1 MPNVVDYALFAA
13 NAYARSLDVVT
24 PPNIVPVPPGWTELA
39 PSETGSNPGVNSV
52 TGFLARA
59 YKKGSEIVIA
69 YSGTTAEAGMTTKD
83 WMEGNIP
90 SGTGFGLG
98 GQVVDAARF
107 YLDISQA
114 NPGSSITF
122 TGHSLGGGL
131 ASLMAVYFNRPA
143 ETFDQAPFGR
153 SAVSPGIYD
162 ALKNRLTEL
171 SYALPAD
178 FTSYVPG
185 SEELKGSM
193 TFSISGR

>member
-1 MPNVVDYALFAA
+1 MPNIVNYALFAA
-13 NAYARSLDVVT
+13 NAYATSDKVVNEANEIPVASGWSL
-24 PPNIVPVPPGWTELA
+24 L
-39 PSETGSNPGVNSV
+39 SEGINPA

-59 YKKGSEIVIA
+59 YKKGLEIVIA

-131 ASLMAVYFNRPA
+131 ASLMAIYFNRPA

-185 SEELKGSM
+185 SEELL
-193 TFSISGR
+193 RRPQEV